1 MTTPLSI
8 RCLAGPI
15 IIAVALAL
23 GACKPAPSETPAAGA
38 APAAPPPPPVSVAAV
53 IERDVKEYDEFSG
66 RLEAAQQVAVRP
78 RVSGYIKSI
87 NFREG
92 AEVSRGDILVVID
105 PRPYE
110 ADLKRAQAE
119 LASAR
124 SRAEL
129 AGLRLKRAEE
139 LMRDKFVSKDN
150 LQERQ
155 SEQREAGAQ
164 IRAAQAAVE
173 TARLNVEF
181 STVRAPIAGR
191 VGKAEVTLGNLVNSG
206 PPEGTL
212 LTTIVALDPIYA
224 YFDGDE
230 QIYLKYVALARAGE
244 RASSREVRNPIFMG
258 LANETGFPHEGQMD
272 FVDNQLDPK
281 TGTIRARAVF
291 SNKERLFTPGLFAR
305 LKLVGSGTYKA
316 LLINDRTVGTDQNQ
330 KFVLAVGANNTV
342 EYRPVKLG
350 PMVDGLRVVK
360 EGLKPGELIVMANV
374 MARVRPGMPISPQ
387 KVPMEGEPAKVP
399 AAAADAKG
407 AAKDAAAT
415 EKK

>member
-1 MTTPLSI
+1 MNRSQIVLTLTSTALS
-8 RCLAGPI
+8 
-15 IIAVALAL
+15 L
-23 GACKPAPSETPAAGA
+23 GLFSVVGCKPAQEQASAANVAPAA
-38 APAAPPPPPVSVAAV
+38 AAPPPPPVSVAAV
-53 IERDVKEYDEFSG
+53 IERDVKEYDEFTG

-92 AEVSRGDILVVID
+92 AEVNKGDILFVID

-129 AGLRLKRAEE
+129 TGLRLKRAEE

-155 SEQREAGAQ
+155 SEQREAQAQ

-173 TARLNVEF
+173 QMRLNVEF
-181 STVRAPIAGR
+181 SVVRAPISGR
-191 VGKAEVTLGNLVNSG
+191 VSKAEVTVGNLVNSG
-206 PPEGTL
+206 PPDGTL
-212 LTTIVALDPIYA
+212 LTNIVSLDPIYA
-224 YFDGDE
+224 YFEGDE

-244 RASSREVRNPIFMG
+244 RASAREVRNPIFMG
-258 LANETGFPHEGQMD
+258 LANEQGFPHEGQMD

-316 LLINDRTVGTDQNQ
+316 LLVNDRTVGTDQSQ
-330 KFVLAVGANNTV
+330 KFVLAVGQNNTV

-350 PMVDGLRVVK
+350 PMVDGLRVVR

-387 KVPMEGEPAKVP
+387 KVPMEGESAK
-399 AAAADAKG
+399 AAAAAPVG
-407 AAKDAAAT
+407 
-415 EKK
+415 ESKK